1 MCSIVS
7 FEVGTWSWKSSYP
20 YTNITIPKFFKTK
33 DKKSK
38 EEASTSTSK
47 IDKLVEA
54 PATVDDW
61 MNYQPIDTKTAANSS
76 KKKIPSEKEK
86 KAAAAYEERESEIQQ
101 EENKSLQS
109 HVEELENNFHRIL
122 DLQNEVQSLKM
133 L

>member
-1 MCSIVS
+1 
-7 FEVGTWSWKSSYP
+7 
-20 YTNITIPKFFKTK
+20 
-33 DKKSK
+33 
-38 EEASTSTSK
+38 
-47 IDKLVEA
+47 
-54 PATVDDW
+54 VDDW

-122 DLQNEVQSLKM
+122 DLQNEVQSLKT
-133 L
+133 LLDERDSLQDELVRSFCVCDSYLHQK